1 MQTSK
6 LEVGRSGVRERD
18 GRERDEGETK
28 VIFDFAVKSQIC
40 PFVDFWRAKK
50 SRSPSKT
57 GRCNRAGRIERA
69 KRREALFVF
78 LLLWW
83 SHLFSAQFSL
93 LFV

>member
-1 MQTSK
+1 MDADKQ
-6 LEVGRSGVRERD
+6 VGSGKEW
-18 GRERDEGETK
+18 GEGERDEGETK
-28 VIFDFAVKSQIC
+28 VIFDFAVESQIC

-69 KRREALFVF
+69 KRRAFAFV

-83 SHLFSAQFSL
+83 PHLFSAQFSL